1 MEENLEKIEKFEFS
15 TDECKAFSILVDK
28 FCESL
33 TVEKN
38 SSEHTVRNYKNDLMS
53 FAIWCERMQLDPC
66 MANYRELRGYLAEMD
81 GAKYA
86 RTTINRRLSSLRS
99 FFKWLD
105 VIGEETNNFADVM
118 KGPKILKTLPHVVRH
133 NDIENLMKVCMEE
146 IEASES
152 DIDKSKAKR
161 DYSIMELFYA
171 TGARIS
177 EVANLKLENIN
188 FESGQIKFFGKGMK
202 ERIVPIYNIAASAL
216 ADYIENARGNLLRGN
231 SSDICFIGNSGRPMS
246 ADSIRKMFYKKCE
259 AAGVSSEISPHAMR
273 HTFATDVL
281 DGGADLR
288 SVQEMLGHAS
298 LSTTQIYTHLSAKK
312 LKDVHAQAHPRG

>member
-99 FFKWLD
+99 FFK
-105 VIGEETNNFADVM
+105 
-118 KGPKILKTLPHVVRH
+118 
-133 NDIENLMKVCMEE
+133 
-146 IEASES
+146 
-152 DIDKSKAKR
+152 
-161 DYSIMELFYA
+161 
-171 TGARIS
+171 
-177 EVANLKLENIN
+177 
-188 FESGQIKFFGKGMK
+188 
-202 ERIVPIYNIAASAL
+202 
-216 ADYIENARGNLLRGN
+216 
-231 SSDICFIGNSGRPMS
+231 
-246 ADSIRKMFYKKCE
+246 
-259 AAGVSSEISPHAMR
+259 
-273 HTFATDVL
+273 
-281 DGGADLR
+281 
-288 SVQEMLGHAS
+288 
-298 LSTTQIYTHLSAKK
+298 
-312 LKDVHAQAHPRG
+312 

>member
-1 MEENLEKIEKFEFS
+1 
-15 TDECKAFSILVDK
+15 
-28 FCESL
+28 
-33 TVEKN
+33 
-38 SSEHTVRNYKNDLMS
+38 
-53 FAIWCERMQLDPC
+53 
-66 MANYRELRGYLAEMD
+66 
-81 GAKYA
+81 
-86 RTTINRRLSSLRS
+86 
-99 FFKWLD
+99 
-105 VIGEETNNFADVM
+105 M

-133 NDIENLMKVCMEE
+133 NDIENLMKVCMED

-152 DIDKSKAKR
+152 DVDEAKAKR
-161 DYSIMELFYA
+161 DYAIMELFYA

>member
-38 SSEHTVRNYKNDLMS
+38 SSEHTVRNYKNDLLS

-133 NDIENLMKVCMEE
+133 NDIENLMKVCMDE

-152 DIDKSKAKR
+152 DVDRAKAKR
-161 DYSIMELFYA
+161 DYAIMELFYA

-216 ADYIENARGNLLRGN
+216 ADYIENSRGMLLRGN